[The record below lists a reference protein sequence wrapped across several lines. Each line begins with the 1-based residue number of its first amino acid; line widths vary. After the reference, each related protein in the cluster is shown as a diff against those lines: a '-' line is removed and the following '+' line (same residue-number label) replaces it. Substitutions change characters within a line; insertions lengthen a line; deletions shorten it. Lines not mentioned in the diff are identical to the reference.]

1 MNNIHTS
8 YYHYNNKLA
17 LAENVSIEPK
27 YLKMPQSRQ
36 NKGYRCP
43 CGFSQIRCLVYILG
57 LGFSLWQ
64 TAVCLEKYL
73 QFVRSTQV
81 SMKKSTNTYL
91 PALGNYCNYCFRT
104 LFLLYYILT
113 SLFQLFVHHLG
124 LGLTH
129 NFLKASTLQMR
140 ITRKEAGSEIILLI
154 RLTQR
159 LK

>member
-1 MNNIHTS
+1 MTNIHTNNH
-8 YYHYNNKLA
+8 YHDDKLT
-17 LAENVSIEPK
+17 LAENVSFEPK

-36 NKGYRCP
+36 GKGYRCP

-91 PALGNYCNYCFRT
+91 PALGIYYCVQI
-104 LFLLYYILT
+104 LFILT
-113 SLFQLFVHHLG
+113 SLFQLFVHHLD
-124 LGLTH
+124 LDLTQ
-129 NFLKASTLQMR
+129 NSLQALTLQMR
-140 ITRKEAGSEIILLI
+140 ITRKEAGLVIIPLI
-154 RLTQR
+154 RSTQR